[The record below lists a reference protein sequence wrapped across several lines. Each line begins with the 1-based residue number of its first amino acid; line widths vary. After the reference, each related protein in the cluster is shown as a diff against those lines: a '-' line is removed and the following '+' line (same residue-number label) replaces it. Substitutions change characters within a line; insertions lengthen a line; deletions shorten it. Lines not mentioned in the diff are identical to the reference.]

1 MVWPRYSKNYVTM
14 ISYTWEWVN
23 NLASLLESCYVF
35 SGKFILEQRII
46 GGNSSIGNF
55 IPFFPYFCFY
65 FFCFYF
71 YFILFYC
78 AFTFAWA
85 FGLETTCSQEN
96 SRVKINWSMVFE
108 AFGKSKMCENKNKKQ
123 KKERKKFVQSKIEKI
138 SIWKRPLLSDCFCQ
152 NFFAK
157 MYQYTWLL
165 WSHKEDS
172 KIYVV
177 HHKFRKNRFE
187 GQTWIGS
194 WQQTKSSEFSSWMI
208 WHMSLRNFFFFFLR
222 N

>member
-1 MVWPRYSKNYVTM
+1 MVWPRYSKNYITM
-14 ISYTWEWVN
+14 ISYTWKWVN

-35 SGKFILEQRII
+35 SGKFILDQRII

-96 SRVKINWSMVFE
+96 SRVKINWGMVFE

-123 KKERKKFVQSKIEKI
+123 KKGKKEICSKQNWKNLNMETS
-138 SIWKRPLLSDCFCQ
+138 SIIWLFLSKLFCK
-152 NFFAK
+152 NVP
-157 MYQYTWLL
+157 
-165 WSHKEDS
+165 
-172 KIYVV
+172 IYLTLVV
-177 HHKFRKNRFE
+177 
-187 GQTWIGS
+187 T
-194 WQQTKSSEFSSWMI
+194 
-208 WHMSLRNFFFFFLR
+208 
-222 N
+222 